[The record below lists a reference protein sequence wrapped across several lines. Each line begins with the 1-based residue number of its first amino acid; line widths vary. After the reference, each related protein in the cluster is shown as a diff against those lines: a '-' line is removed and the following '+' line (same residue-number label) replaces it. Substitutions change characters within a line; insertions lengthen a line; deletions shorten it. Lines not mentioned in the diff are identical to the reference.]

1 MIKPVIITT
10 CAVIALNLFTFK
22 ESEPLTIEDYAA
34 QVNLTEEEFVLFSSV
49 VEAESNRQA
58 PEDGEL
64 TTQGRIFIALT
75 IWNRINDNRW
85 PSTAEGVLTQRG
97 QFSTVRNGHSVTERS
112 EWSDIAVVEAYN
124 WIEQGDAPNVQFFN
138 CRYYFSGVEPYD
150 YVGGNYFSLGV

>member
-1 MIKPVIITT
+1 MNKPVIITI
-10 CAVIALNLFTFK
+10 CAVIALNIFTFK
-22 ESEPLTIEDYAA
+22 EAEPLTIEDYAEA
-34 QVNLTEEEFVLFSSV
+34 CGLTSEEFELFSSV

-64 TTQGRIFIALT
+64 TTQGRIFIAQT
-75 IWNRINDNRW
+75 IWNRINDGRW

-97 QFSTVRNGHSVTERS
+97 QFSTVRNGNSVTERS

>member
-22 ESEPLTIEDYAA
+22 EAEPVTVEDYA
-34 QVNLTEEEFVLFSSV
+34 EECGLSESEFILFSSV

-75 IWNRINDNRW
+75 IWNRINDSRW
-85 PSTAEGVLTQRG
+85 PSTATGVLTQSG
-97 QFSTVRNGHSVTERS
+97 QFSTVRGGHSVTERS